1 MSPWR
6 FYKCGSYWES
16 CVFFKQIEDSESQ
29 TCHSLMV
36 LTPLYLV
43 TSLTGLTLKR
53 FCFGCLAD
61 FYCAEVRCC
70 VEMQKRCIH
79 WTVCVTEE
87 FSLKNIRCGNNAE
100 WFWEIRDIDVSVPR
114 FCCRCRS
121 PGMRRWDKRSH
132 FSSEA
137 SERDDLFWQAFY
149 FYFIDACCVLL
160 ALLVLIV
167 TDLISQV

>member
-53 FCFGCLAD
+53 FCFGCWFLL
-61 FYCAEVRCC
+61 CWSQVLRWNAEALYTLNC
-70 VEMQKRCIH
+70 
-79 WTVCVTEE
+79 VCVTEE
-87 FSLKNIRCGNNAE
+87 FSLKNIRRGNNAE
-100 WFWEIRDIDVSVPR
+100 WFWEIRALTSACHVSAAAA
-114 FCCRCRS
+114 
-121 PGMRRWDKRSH
+121 GLLAWDDETNAHTFPQKRVNAMTC
-132 FSSEA
+132 FDKPFIFILLTYA
-137 SERDDLFWQAFY
+137 AFY
-149 FYFIDACCVLL
+149 WRYLF
-160 ALLVLIV
+160 
-167 TDLISQV
+167 